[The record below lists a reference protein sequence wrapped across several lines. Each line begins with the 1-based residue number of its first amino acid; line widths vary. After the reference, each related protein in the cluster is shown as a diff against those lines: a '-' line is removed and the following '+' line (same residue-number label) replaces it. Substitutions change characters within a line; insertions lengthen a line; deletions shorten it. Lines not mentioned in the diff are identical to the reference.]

1 MKLRKN
7 LFASDLESL
16 KLLMEEMPVA
26 IGIAEIK
33 KWETSSELVQPEAEI
48 VYYNRRWRETFGFD
62 VADVITTAEA
72 TRRLYPDPV
81 YRAKVLGWRNHAVR
95 QALRNGSS
103 PRTDKIRVRVA
114 DGSTRLFLTGTTVI
128 GNRFMVSMEEVSESA
143 PGSGKRVLS
152 VSRSGS
158 TDHFLEIST
167 IAAVVADRKYSLV
180 LSGTKEYPDRRSIG
194 EWSELLAGE
203 GFERVDRSTLIKI
216 PWIYAIQSLG
226 RGARI
231 SFAHAA
237 VTLQVGRTG
246 RERLA
251 EVLSRLSERGKEM
264 LLVSSFAG
272 S

>member
-1 MKLRKN
+1 MKPHMN

-33 KWETSSELVQPEAEI
+33 SGGAPSKLVQPEAEI

-72 TRRLYPDPV
+72 TRRLYPDPA
-81 YRAKVLGWRNHAVR
+81 YRAKVIGWRNRAVSESMH
-95 QALRNGSS
+95 QGT
-103 PRTDKIRVRVA
+103 PTRTDKISVRVA
-114 DGSTRLFLTGTTVI
+114 DGTTRLFLTGTTVI
-128 GNRFMVSMEEVSESA
+128 GNRFMVSMEEITESA
-143 PGSGKRVLS
+143 HGSGKRVLS

-158 TDHFLEIST
+158 SEHLLEIGT
-167 IAAVVADRKYSLV
+167 IAAVVADRKYSVV

-194 EWSELLAGE
+194 EWEELLAGE
-203 GFERVDRSTLIKI
+203 GFERIDRSTLIKI
-216 PWIYAIQSLG
+216 PWIYAMQSLG

-251 EVLSRLSERGKEM
+251 QVLS
-264 LLVSSFAG
+264 
-272 S
+272 

>member
-1 MKLRKN
+1 MKFRKK
-7 LFASDLESL
+7 LFDSDLQSL

-33 KWETSSELVQPEAEI
+33 RDGTPAELVQPEAE
-48 VYYNRRWRETFGFD
+48 VLYYNRRWRETFGFD

-81 YRAKVLGWRNHAVR
+81 YRAKVLGWRNHAVNE
-95 QALRNGSS
+95 ALRNGSS

-114 DGSTRLFLTGTTVI
+114 DGTTRLFLTGTTVI
-128 GNRFMVSMEEVSESA
+128 GNRFMVSMEEITESA
-143 PGSGKRVLS
+143 HGSGKRVLS
-152 VSRSGS
+152 ISRSGS
-158 TDHFLEIST
+158 TDHLLEIGT

-180 LSGTKEYPDRRSIG
+180 LSGTKEYPDRRSIS
-194 EWSELLAGE
+194 EWSDLLAGE

-216 PWIYAIQSLG
+216 PWIYAMQSLG

-251 EVLSRLSERGKEM
+251 KVLS
-264 LLVSSFAG
+264 
-272 S
+272 

>member
-1 MKLRKN
+1 MKSRKN
-7 LFASDLESL
+7 LFDSDLQSL

-33 KWETSSELVQPEAEI
+33 RDGTPAELVQPEAEI

-62 VADVITTAEA
+62 VADVVTTAEA

-81 YRAKVLGWRNHAVR
+81 YRAKVLGWRNHAVNE
-95 QALRNGSS
+95 AFRNGSS

-114 DGSTRLFLTGTTVI
+114 DGTTRLFLTGTTVI
-128 GNRFMVSMEEVSESA
+128 GNRFMVSMEEITESA
-143 PGSGKRVLS
+143 PSSEKRVFS

-158 TDHFLEIST
+158 TDHFLEIGT

-180 LSGTKEYPDRRSIG
+180 LSGTKEYPDCRSIS
-194 EWSELLAGE
+194 EWSDLLEGE

-216 PWIYAIQSLG
+216 PWIYAMQSLG

-251 EVLSRLSERGKEM
+251 KVLS
-264 LLVSSFAG
+264 
-272 S
+272 